1 MGKQKLT
8 EEKVELIKFLLTDT
22 RLTQKQVGLFI
33 GTSRENITKINLG
46 LRWSEIKTPDYNRGK
61 LLFYKSLNYELL

>member
-8 EEKVELIKFLLTDT
+8 AEKVELIKFLLKDT
-22 RLTQKQVGLFI
+22 RLTQQQVGMFI
-33 GTSRENITKINLG
+33 GTSRENITKIKLG

-61 LLFYKSLNYELL
+61 FLFYKSLNYEL